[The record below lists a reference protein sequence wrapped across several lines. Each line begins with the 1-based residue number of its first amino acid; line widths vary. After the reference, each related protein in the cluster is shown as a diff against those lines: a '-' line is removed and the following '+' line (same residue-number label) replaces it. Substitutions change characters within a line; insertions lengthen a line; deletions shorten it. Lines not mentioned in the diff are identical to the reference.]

1 MEGRK
6 RGSSFGKGLACGILF
21 SVLVLSIGGC
31 AAVYFRGLGRTAG
44 SEEAKVDAKIR
55 ELETYIDQYYLFDY
69 EDEDV
74 ENGIYKG
81 LMAGLGDIYTS
92 YYTPEEYESFMETT
106 YGSYCG
112 IGAMLSQ
119 DVTTGIITVVQ
130 AFEGTP
136 AAEAGLQPGDIL
148 YQVEGEEVTGQ
159 DLTLV
164 VTDLKGEENTEV
176 HIGIVRDGEIL
187 EMTLTRKNIEIPTV
201 DYELLEEGIGYI
213 AISEF
218 EDLTDDQFMEAFE
231 DLKSQGMEKLIID
244 LRNNGGGLVDVTCN
258 ILDQLLPEGTIVYTE
273 DKYGERQTEYS
284 DAEHYFDGE
293 MAVLV
298 NGNSASASEIFAGAI
313 KDYGVGTL
321 IGTQTY
327 GKGIVQS
334 LFRLEDGSAVKIT
347 VSRYYTPAG
356 NNIHEVGI
364 TPDIVLEYDESAG
377 TDNQLE
383 RYAQVFRT
391 PEMFLSGP
399 GGSIIVLPLLGTSL
413 LSPDGTVL
421 PENPSAPS
429 ADHP

>member
-1 MEGRK
+1 MVERRKERQRMEGRK

-92 YYTPEEYESFMETT
+92 YYITEEYESFMETT

-201 DYELLEEGIGYI
+201 DYELLEDGIGYI

-383 RYAQVFRT
+383 RAL
-391 PEMFLSGP
+391 E
-399 GGSIIVLPLLGTSL
+399 VLRDS
-413 LSPDGTVL
+413 
-421 PENPSAPS
+421 
-429 ADHP
+429 

>member
-44 SEEAKVDAKIR
+44 SEEAKVDAKIQ

-383 RYAQVFRT
+383 RAL
-391 PEMFLSGP
+391 E
-399 GGSIIVLPLLGTSL
+399 VLRDS
-413 LSPDGTVL
+413 
-421 PENPSAPS
+421 
-429 ADHP
+429 

>member
-44 SEEAKVDAKIR
+44 SEEAKVDTKIR

-164 VTDLKGEENTEV
+164 
-176 HIGIVRDGEIL
+176 
-187 EMTLTRKNIEIPTV
+187 
-201 DYELLEEGIGYI
+201 
-213 AISEF
+213 
-218 EDLTDDQFMEAFE
+218 
-231 DLKSQGMEKLIID
+231 
-244 LRNNGGGLVDVTCN
+244 
-258 ILDQLLPEGTIVYTE
+258 
-273 DKYGERQTEYS
+273 
-284 DAEHYFDGE
+284 
-293 MAVLV
+293 
-298 NGNSASASEIFAGAI
+298 
-313 KDYGVGTL
+313 
-321 IGTQTY
+321 
-327 GKGIVQS
+327 
-334 LFRLEDGSAVKIT
+334 
-347 VSRYYTPAG
+347 
-356 NNIHEVGI
+356 
-364 TPDIVLEYDESAG
+364 
-377 TDNQLE
+377 
-383 RYAQVFRT
+383 
-391 PEMFLSGP
+391 
-399 GGSIIVLPLLGTSL
+399 
-413 LSPDGTVL
+413 
-421 PENPSAPS
+421 
-429 ADHP
+429 

>member
-6 RGSSFGKGLACGILF
+6 KRSSFGKGLVCGILF
-21 SVLVLSIGGC
+21 SVLVLSAGGC
-31 AAVYFRGLGRTAG
+31 AAAYYRQLGRGAASG
-44 SEEAKVDAKIR
+44 EDEVEAKIQ
-55 ELETYIDQYYLFDY
+55 ELEAYIDRYYLFDY
-69 EDEDV
+69 EEEDI

-92 YYTPEEYESFMETT
+92 YYTPDEYDSFMETT

-112 IGAMLSQ
+112 IGAMLTQ
-119 DVTTGIITVVQ
+119 DLTTGIITVVQ

-136 AAEAGLQPGDIL
+136 AAEAGMRTGDIL
-148 YQVEGEEVTGQ
+148 YQVEGEEVTGK

-164 VTDLKGEENTEV
+164 VTDLKGEENTQV
-176 HIGIVRDGEIL
+176 HISIMRDGEIL
-187 EMTLTRKNIEIPTV
+187 ELTLTRRNIEIPTV

-213 AISEF
+213 VISEF
-218 EDLTDDQFMEAFE
+218 EDLTDDQFMAAFE

-258 ILDQLLPEGTIVYTE
+258 ILDQLLPEGLIVYTE
-273 DKYGERQTEYS
+273 DKYGERQEEHS

-293 MAVLV
+293 MVVLV
-298 NGNSASASEIFAGAI
+298 NENSASASEIFAGAV

-334 LFRLEDGSAVKIT
+334 LFPLEDGSAVKIT
-347 VSRYYTPAG
+347 VSHYFTPSG

-364 TPDIVLEYDESAG
+364 TPDIVLEYDEDAG
-377 TDNQLE
+377 GDNQLE
-383 RYAQVFRT
+383 RAL
-391 PEMFLSGP
+391 E
-399 GGSIIVLPLLGTSL
+399 LLR
-413 LSPDGTVL
+413 D
-421 PENPSAPS
+421 
-429 ADHP
+429 

>member
-1 MEGRK
+1 MEERK

-21 SVLVLSIGGC
+21 SVLVLSVGGC
-31 AAVYFRGLGRTAG
+31 AAAYFRGLEQVTG

-55 ELETYIDQYYLFDY
+55 ELEAYIDQYYLFDY

-74 ENGIYKG
+74 KNGIYKG

-119 DVTTGIITVVQ
+119 DATTGIISVVQ

-136 AAEAGLQPGDIL
+136 AEEAGLQPGDIL

-176 HIGIVRDGEIL
+176 HIGIIRDGEIL
-187 EMTLTRKNIEIPTV
+187 EMTLTRRNIEIPTV

-218 EDLTDDQFMEAFE
+218 EDLTDDQFMAAFE

-293 MAVLV
+293 MVVLV

-334 LFRLEDGSAVKIT
+334 LFSLEDGSAVKIT

-356 NNIHEVGI
+356 NNIHEVVI
-364 TPDIVLEYDESAG
+364 TPDIVLEYDENAG

-383 RYAQVFRT
+383 RAL
-391 PEMFLSGP
+391 E
-399 GGSIIVLPLLGTSL
+399 VLRDS
-413 LSPDGTVL
+413 
-421 PENPSAPS
+421 
-429 ADHP
+429 